1 MTNKKIINDDTKMHR
16 KAVMMMDLANGGYS
30 HTYDIFVEDV
40 AVCQMTVK
48 AGKRTEQPRK
58 FYTMIET
65 DRVKSQDKDEW
76 LKEYVTGDKQQQ
88 MFGSLRELLETIGFT
103 VNRDNIK

>member
-1 MTNKKIINDDTKMHR
+1 MRQVIDNDTKMHR

-76 LKEYVTGDKQQQ
+76 LKEYVTGEKQQQ
-88 MFGSLRELLETIGFT
+88 KMFSSLRELLEVLGFT
-103 VNRDNIK
+103 VNLDNIK

>member
-1 MTNKKIINDDTKMHR
+1 MRQVIDNDTKMHR

-30 HTYDIFVEDV
+30 HTYDIFIEDV

-48 AGKRTEQPRK
+48 AGKRTEKPRK
-58 FYTMIET
+58 FYTMTEA
-65 DRVKSQDKDEW
+65 DRVKSQDDDEW

-88 MFGSLRELLETIGFT
+88 KIFGSLRELLEMLGFT
-103 VNRDNIK
+103 VNRENIK

>member
-1 MTNKKIINDDTKMHR
+1 MHR
-16 KAVMMMDLANGGYS
+16 KAVMMVDLANGGYCN
-30 HTYDIFVEDV
+30 TYDIFIEDI

-48 AGKRTEQPRK
+48 AGKRMEKPRK
-58 FYTMIET
+58 FYTMTET

-88 MFGSLRELLETIGFT
+88 KMFSSLRELLEALGFT
-103 VNRDNIK
+103 VNRENIK

>member
-1 MTNKKIINDDTKMHR
+1 MQQIIDKDTKMHL
-16 KAVMMMDLANGGYS
+16 KAAMMMDLAGGGYCN
-30 HTYDIFVEDV
+30 TYDIFVEDV

-76 LKEYVTGDKQQQ
+76 LKEYVTGEKQQQ
-88 MFGSLRELLETIGFT
+88 KMFSSLRELLEVLGFT